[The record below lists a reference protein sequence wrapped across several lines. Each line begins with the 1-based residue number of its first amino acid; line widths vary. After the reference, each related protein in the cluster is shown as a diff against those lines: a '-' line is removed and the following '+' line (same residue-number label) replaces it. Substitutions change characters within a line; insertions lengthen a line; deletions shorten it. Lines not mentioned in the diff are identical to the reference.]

1 MCDFSFYLEKGVFVL
16 EAIKKVN
23 KSNGTFVCQNKMNS
37 ILFPINFTARDYDV
51 FFTICWYAKQKGYV
65 ENRGHIE
72 MPYSEIARFYESNI
86 NKTRFNDEIKK
97 FREKVIGEKGTA
109 IYKRMRYDTDNDE
122 ITTVGV
128 FFIEIELFR
137 NKQILRFKLNPIA
150 LDILFSILQ
159 FMKINMYD
167 FVAIRSKF
175 AKTLYRLLIQYDN
188 KRADKDGFKCVKFNR
203 TEFENLMA
211 VPDNYA
217 STDMDS
223 RVIEPAINELD
234 ENYFKKLIFEKEFSK
249 NNSRKITGYSF
260 KFLLKE
266 A

>member
-1 MCDFSFYLEKGVFVL
+1 
-16 EAIKKVN
+16 
-23 KSNGTFVCQNKMNS
+23 
-37 ILFPINFTARDYDV
+37 
-51 FFTICWYAKQKGYV
+51 
-65 ENRGHIE
+65 
-72 MPYSEIARFYESNI
+72 
-86 NKTRFNDEIKK
+86 
-97 FREKVIGEKGTA
+97 
-109 IYKRMRYDTDNDE
+109 
-122 ITTVGV
+122 
-128 FFIEIELFR
+128 
-137 NKQILRFKLNPIA
+137 
-150 LDILFSILQ
+150 
-159 FMKINMYD
+159 MKINMYD

-188 KRADKDGFKCVKFNR
+188 KRVDKDGFKCVKFNR

-223 RVIEPAINELD
+223 RVIKPAINELD